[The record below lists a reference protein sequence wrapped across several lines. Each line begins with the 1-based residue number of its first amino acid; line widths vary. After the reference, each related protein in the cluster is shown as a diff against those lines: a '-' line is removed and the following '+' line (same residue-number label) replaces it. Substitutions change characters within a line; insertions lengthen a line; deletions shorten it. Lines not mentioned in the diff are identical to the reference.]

1 MNFQKTAVHCAIA
14 LTVLGLV
21 ACGGGGDS
29 DPTPS
34 PLPPPITSVQVGEV
48 VALTV
53 SGKLVSFNRATP
65 GTQVGS
71 VTVTGLTTGETLL
84 GIDVRP
90 ADSKLYALGSAGNLY
105 TLDPAT
111 GVATLKIA
119 LKALTGDDNPYSAL
133 VGTSF
138 AVDFNPVADR
148 LRVVGNT
155 GQNLRINVDTGDT
168 TTDGAI
174 TPASASVTAA
184 AYTNSFAGTT
194 STRLFDLD
202 VAAGQLYL
210 QNPPNDGALTGA
222 ITLGVSAD
230 AVNGFDIDARTNLGY
245 AILTTGNETA
255 FYSINLAATA
265 NAATKIGVIGSAGD
279 AIRGV
284 ALMATAAP
292 TALALT
298 SDNRLVAFN
307 PSAPNTITS
316 TTAITGLGSGEV
328 VLGVDFR
335 PRDGLLYGLA
345 TGGRLYTI
353 NPATG
358 AATFRAMLM
367 ADPTDATAPYAGI
380 AGTVT
385 SVDFNPAADR
395 LRVITSAGQS
405 LRIVVETATTGTT
418 TVTAGNTITDGA
430 INRVSGAASVVAS
443 AYTNSFAG
451 TTATMLHNLE
461 QNSDVLTLQNP
472 PNDGTLTNI
481 GALGLDI
488 TGNAGFDIGGGD
500 NGLILAALRAGT
512 SGPFSL
518 YTVSLTTGAATLYR
532 NTSGN
537 AALSQIGGSA
547 GPANLVDIAIR
558 F

>member
-1 MNFQKTAVHCAIA
+1 MNFQRTAVHCAIA
-14 LTVLGLV
+14 LTALSLV
-21 ACGGGGDS
+21 ACSGGGDG
-29 DPTPS
+29 DPI

-65 GTQVGS
+65 ATQVGS
-71 VTVTGLTTGETLL
+71 ITVTGLTTGETLL

-105 TLDPAT
+105 TLDPAS
-111 GVATLKIA
+111 GVATLKVA
-119 LKALTGDDNPYSAL
+119 LKALAGDDNPYSAL

-174 TPASASVTAA
+174 TPASAAVTAA

-202 VAAGQLYL
+202 VVAGQLYL
-210 QNPPNDGALTGA
+210 QSPPNDGTLANGV
-222 ITLGVSAD
+222 TLGVTAD
-230 AVNGFDIDARTNLGY
+230 AANGFDIDARTNVGY
-245 AILTTGNETA
+245 AVLTTGNETA

-265 NAATKIGVIGSAGD
+265 NAATKIGVIGTAGD

-298 SDNRLVAFN
+298 ADNRLVAFN
-307 PSAPNTITS
+307 PSAPNAITS
-316 TTAITGLGSGEV
+316 TTSITGLGSGEV
-328 VLGVDFR
+328 VLGMDFR
-335 PRDGLLYGLA
+335 PRDGLLYALA

-353 NPATG
+353 NTATG

-367 ADPTDATAPYAGI
+367 ADPADATAPYSGI
-380 AGTVT
+380 SGTVT

-395 LRVITSAGQS
+395 LRVITSTGQS

-418 TVTAGNTITDGA
+418 TVTAGNTITDGN
-430 INRVSGAASVVAS
+430 INRASGAASVVAS

-451 TTATMLHNLE
+451 TTTTMLHNLE

-481 GALGLDI
+481 GALGLDV
-488 TGNAGFDIGGGD
+488 TGMAGFDIGGGD
-500 NGLILAALRAGT
+500 NGLVLAALRAGT

-537 AALSQIGGSA
+537 AALSLIGGNN
-547 GPANLVDIAIR
+547 GPTNLIDIAIR

>member
-1 MNFQKTAVHCAIA
+1 MNFQKTALHCAIA
-14 LTVLGLV
+14 LTALSLA

-29 DPTPS
+29 DTT

-53 SGKLVSFNRATP
+53 SGTLGSFNRATP
-65 GTQVGS
+65 GTKVGS
-71 VTVTGLTTGETLL
+71 VAVTGLATGETLL

-90 ADSKLYALGSAGNLY
+90 ANSKLYALGSAGNLY

-119 LKALTGDDNPYSAL
+119 LKALAGDDNPYAGL
-133 VGTSF
+133 VGASF

-148 LRVVGNT
+148 LRVIGNS

-168 TTDGAI
+168 ITDGAI
-174 TPASASVTAA
+174 TPVRAFVTAA

-202 VAAGQLYL
+202 VAAGQLHL
-210 QNPPNDGALTGA
+210 QNPPNDGVLANVV
-222 ITLGVSAD
+222 TLGVTAD
-230 AVNGFDIDARTNLGY
+230 AANGFDIDARTNLGY
-245 AILTTGNETA
+245 AVLTTGNETA

-284 ALMATAAP
+284 VLMATAAP

-298 SDNRLVAFN
+298 ADNRLAAFN

-316 TTAITGLGSGEV
+316 TTPISGLGSGEV

-335 PRDGLLYGLA
+335 PRDGMLYGLA

-353 NPATG
+353 NPTTG
-358 AATFRAMLM
+358 VATFRAMLM
-367 ADPTDATAPYAGI
+367 ADPTDATAPYTSI
-380 AGTVT
+380 SGTVT

-395 LRVITSAGQS
+395 LRVITSTGQS
-405 LRIVVETATTGTT
+405 LRIVVETATTGAT

-461 QNSDVLTLQNP
+461 QNNDVLTLQNP

-481 GALGLDI
+481 GALGVDI
-488 TGNAGFDIGGGD
+488 TGTAGFDIGGGD
-500 NGLILAALRAGT
+500 NGLILAALRVGT
-512 SGPFSL
+512 NGPFSL
-518 YTVSLTTGAATLYR
+518 YNVSLATGAATLYR

-537 AALSQIGGSA
+537 AALSFIGGA
-547 GPANLVDIAIR
+547 TGPANLIDIAIR

>member
-1 MNFQKTAVHCAIA
+1 MNFQRTAVHCAVA
-14 LTVLGLV
+14 LTALSLV
-21 ACGGGGDS
+21 ACSGGGDS
-29 DPTPS
+29 DPI

-53 SGKLVSFNRATP
+53 SGKLISFNRATP
-65 GTQVGS
+65 ATQVGS
-71 VTVTGLTTGETLL
+71 TTVTGLTTGETLL

-111 GVATLKIA
+111 GVATLKVA
-119 LKALTGDDNPYSAL
+119 LKALAGDDNPYSAL

-138 AVDFNPVADR
+138 AVDFNPAADR

-174 TPASASVTAA
+174 TPSAASVTAA

-202 VAAGQLYL
+202 VVAGQLYL
-210 QNPPNDGALTGA
+210 QSPPNDGTLANGV
-222 ITLGVSAD
+222 TLGVTAD
-230 AVNGFDIDARTNLGY
+230 AANGFDIDARSNVGY
-245 AILTTGNETA
+245 AVLTTGNETA

-298 SDNRLVAFN
+298 SDNRLLAFN
-307 PSAPNTITS
+307 PSTPNTITS
-316 TTAITGLGSGEV
+316 TTPITGLGSGEV
-328 VLGVDFR
+328 VLGMDFR
-335 PRDGLLYGLA
+335 PRDGLLYALA

-353 NPATG
+353 NAATG
-358 AATFRAMLM
+358 VATFRAMLM
-367 ADPTDATAPYAGI
+367 ADPADATTPYTGI
-380 AGTVT
+380 SGTVT

-395 LRVITSAGQS
+395 LRVITSTGQS

-472 PNDGTLTNI
+472 PNDGALTNI

-488 TGNAGFDIGGGD
+488 TGTAGFDIGGGD
-500 NGLILAALRAGT
+500 NGLILAALRTGT

-537 AALSQIGGSA
+537 AAPSLIGGA
-547 GPANLVDIAIR
+547 TGPANLIDIAIR